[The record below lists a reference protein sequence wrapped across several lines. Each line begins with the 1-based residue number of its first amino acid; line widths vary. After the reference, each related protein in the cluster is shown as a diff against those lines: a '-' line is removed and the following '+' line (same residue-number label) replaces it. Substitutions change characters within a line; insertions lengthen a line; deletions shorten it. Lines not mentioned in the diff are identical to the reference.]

1 MVLLRFVERAWAEL
15 GTDDRERFE
24 ALLEEQ
30 DPDLISWLWGDGVPP
45 ERWKSLITRIQVATQ
60 IRR

>member
-1 MVLLRFVERAWAEL
+1 MVLLRFLEDAYAEL
-15 GTDDRERFE
+15 TRYEQKQFE

-45 ERWKSLITRIQVATQ
+45 QQWNSLIGKIQVASQ